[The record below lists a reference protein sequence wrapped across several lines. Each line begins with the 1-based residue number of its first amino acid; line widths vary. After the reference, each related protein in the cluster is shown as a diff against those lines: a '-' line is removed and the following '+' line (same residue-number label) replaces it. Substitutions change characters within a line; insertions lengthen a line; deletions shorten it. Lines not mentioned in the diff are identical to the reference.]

1 MNIKK
6 IGLTALAGSLV
17 SMSAIAGEMSVAGGA
32 SMTVEHING
41 NAANSGK
48 AFKMGNQLT
57 FSGSGELDNG
67 LNVSLSFVL
76 DQGDDA
82 GADSSADDNGGA
94 PFDSHSVTVSHDTFG
109 ALTFAGE
116 GGSSA
121 QSVVDDTAT
130 GDIWDFSAA
139 EQGAPISST
148 SNNMLFYSNSNIMD
162 GVTLTAS
169 YVPHTSTQFES
180 SVDWGIAY
188 SGVEGLTIGA
198 AMGENNTTK
207 GSKADVTTY
216 YGSYAYG
223 PLTVAFTQTEFDS
236 EATGAADKD
245 FTAFSV
251 AYTVSDELS
260 IAYKN
265 AEVET
270 PNQTSDQDQQT
281 SGVTASY
288 TAGGM
293 TLSAKVATT
302 DNVAFSSAA
311 TADEEIWSLSASFA
325 F

>member
-32 SMTVEHING
+32 SITVEHING

-48 AFKMGNQLT
+48 VFKMGNQLT

-67 LNVSLSFVL
+67 LNVSLSFVI
-76 DQGDDA
+76 DQ
-82 GADSSADDNGGA
+82 ADDTAISNA

-109 ALTFAGE
+109 SLTFAGE

-121 QSVVDDTAT
+121 QALVDDTAT
-130 GDIWDFSAA
+130 GDIWDFSDGEAA
-139 EQGAPISST
+139 APTSST
-148 SNNMLFYSNSNIMD
+148 SNNMLTYSNSNIMD

-169 YVPHTSTQFES
+169 YVPHGASQFES
-180 SVDWGIAY
+180 AVDWGVEY
-188 SGVEGLTIGA
+188 TGVEGLTIGA

-223 PLTVAFTQTEFDS
+223 PITVAFTQTEFDS
-236 EATGAADKD
+236 EATGAADVD

-251 AYTVSDELS
+251 AYTISDELS
-260 IAYKN
+260 VAYKN
-265 AEVET
+265 AVMET
-270 PNQTSDQDQQT
+270 PNSTSDNDQET
-281 SGVTASY
+281 SGITAAY

-293 TLSAKVATT
+293 TISAKIANT
-302 DNVAFSSAA
+302 DNEGYSTAA
-311 TADEEIWSLSASFA
+311 TADEEIWSLGASFA

>member
-32 SMTVEHING
+32 SITVEHING
-41 NAANSGK
+41 NAANTGK
-48 AFKMGNQLT
+48 VFKMGNQLT

-67 LNVSLSFVL
+67 LNVSLSFII
-76 DQGDDA
+76 DQGDDTNA
-82 GADSSADDNGGA
+82 STG

-109 ALTFAGE
+109 SLTFAGE

-121 QSVVDDTAT
+121 QALVDDTAT
-130 GDIWDFSAA
+130 GDIWDFSDGEAA
-139 EQGAPISST
+139 APTSST
-148 SNNMLFYSNSNIMD
+148 SDNMLTYSNSNIMD

-169 YVPHTSTQFES
+169 YVPHTSSQFES

-188 SGVEGLTIGA
+188 TGVEGLTIGA

-223 PLTVAFTQTEFDS
+223 PITVAFTQTEFDS
-236 EATGAADKD
+236 ESATNTADVD

-251 AYTVSDELS
+251 AYTISDELS

-265 AEVET
+265 AVMET
-270 PNQTSDQDQQT
+270 PNNTSDKDQET
-281 SGVTASY
+281 SGITAAY
-288 TAGGM
+288 TTGGM
-293 TLSAKVATT
+293 TISAKIANT
-302 DNVAFSSAA
+302 DNEGYSTAA
-311 TADEEIWSLSASFA
+311 TADEEIWSLGASFA

>member
-32 SMTVEHING
+32 SITVEHING

-48 AFKMGNQLT
+48 VFKMGNQLT

-82 GADSSADDNGGA
+82 TTGISKS

-109 ALTFAGE
+109 SLTFAGE

-121 QSVVDDTAT
+121 QALVDDTAT
-130 GDIWDFSAA
+130 GDIWDFSDGEAA
-139 EQGAPISST
+139 APTSST
-148 SNNMLFYSNSNIMD
+148 SDNMLTYSNSNIMD

-169 YVPHTSTQFES
+169 YVPHGASQFES
-180 SVDWGIAY
+180 AVDWGVAY
-188 SGVEGLTIGA
+188 TGVEGLTIGA

-223 PLTVAFTQTEFDS
+223 PITVAFTQTEFDS
-236 EATGAADKD
+236 EATGAADVD

-251 AYTVSDELS
+251 AYTISDELS
-260 IAYKN
+260 VAYKN
-265 AEVET
+265 AVMET
-270 PNQTSDQDQQT
+270 PNSTSDNDQET
-281 SGVTASY
+281 SGITAAY

-293 TLSAKVATT
+293 TISAKIANT
-302 DNVAFSSAA
+302 DNEGYSTAA
-311 TADEEIWSLSASFA
+311 TADEEIWSLGASFA

>member
-17 SMSAIAGEMSVAGGA
+17 SMSAIAGEISVAGGA
-32 SMTVEHING
+32 SITVEHING
-41 NAANSGK
+41 NAANTGK
-48 AFKMGNQLT
+48 VFKMGNQLT

-67 LNVSLSFVL
+67 LNVSLSFII
-76 DQGDDA
+76 DQGDDTNA
-82 GADSSADDNGGA
+82 STG

-109 ALTFAGE
+109 SLTFAGE

-121 QSVVDDTAT
+121 QALVDDTAT
-130 GDIWDFSAA
+130 GDIWDFSDGEAA
-139 EQGAPISST
+139 APTSST
-148 SNNMLFYSNSNIMD
+148 SDNMLTYSNSNIMD

-169 YVPHTSTQFES
+169 YVPHGASQFES
-180 SVDWGIAY
+180 AVDWGVEY
-188 SGVEGLTIGA
+188 TGVEGLTIGA

-223 PLTVAFTQTEFDS
+223 PITVAFTQTEFDS
-236 EATGAADKD
+236 EATGAADVD

-251 AYTVSDELS
+251 AYTISDELS
-260 IAYKN
+260 VAYKN
-265 AEVET
+265 AVMET
-270 PNQTSDQDQQT
+270 PNATSDNDQET
-281 SGVTASY
+281 SGITAAY

-293 TLSAKVATT
+293 TISAKIANT
-302 DNVAFSSAA
+302 DNEGYSTAA
-311 TADEEIWSLSASFA
+311 TADEEIWSLGASFA

>member
-32 SMTVEHING
+32 SITVEHING

-48 AFKMGNQLT
+48 VFKMGNQLT

-67 LNVSLSFVL
+67 LNVSLSFVI
-76 DQGDDA
+76 DQ
-82 GADSSADDNGGA
+82 ADDTAISNA

-109 ALTFAGE
+109 SLTFAGE

-121 QSVVDDTAT
+121 QALVDDTAT
-130 GDIWDFSAA
+130 GDLWDFSDGEAA
-139 EQGAPISST
+139 APTSST
-148 SNNMLFYSNSNIMD
+148 SDNMLTYSNSNIMD

-169 YVPHTSTQFES
+169 YVPHGASQFES
-180 SVDWGIAY
+180 AVDWGVAY
-188 SGVEGLTIGA
+188 TGVEGLTIGA

-223 PLTVAFTQTEFDS
+223 PITVAFTQTEFDS
-236 EATGAADKD
+236 EATGAADVD

-251 AYTVSDELS
+251 AYTISDELS
-260 IAYKN
+260 VAYKN
-265 AEVET
+265 AVMET
-270 PNQTSDQDQQT
+270 PNSTSDNDQET
-281 SGVTASY
+281 SGITAAY

-293 TLSAKVATT
+293 TISAKIANT
-302 DNVAFSSAA
+302 DNEGYSTAA
-311 TADEEIWSLSASFA
+311 TADEEIWSLGASFA

>member
-32 SMTVEHING
+32 SITVEHING

-48 AFKMGNQLT
+48 VFKMGNQLT
-57 FSGSGELDNG
+57 FSGSGELENG

-76 DQGDDA
+76 DQ
-82 GADSSADDNGGA
+82 ADDTAISNA

-109 ALTFAGE
+109 SLTFAGE

-121 QSVVDDTAT
+121 QALVDDTAT
-130 GDIWDFSAA
+130 GDIWDFSDGEAA
-139 EQGAPISST
+139 APTSS
-148 SNNMLFYSNSNIMD
+148 SGNNMMTYSNSNIMD

-180 SVDWGIAY
+180 AVDWGVKY
-188 SGVEGLTIGA
+188 TGVEGLTIGA

-223 PLTVAFTQTEFDS
+223 PITVAFTQTEYDS
-236 EATGAADKD
+236 EATGNADRD

-251 AYTVSDELS
+251 AYTISDELS

-265 AEVET
+265 AVIET
-270 PNQTSDQDQQT
+270 PNAASDNDQET
-281 SGVTASY
+281 SGITAAY

-293 TLSAKVATT
+293 TISAKIANT
-302 DNVAFSSAA
+302 DNEGFSTAA
-311 TADEEIWSLSASFA
+311 TADEEIWSLGASFA

>member
-32 SMTVEHING
+32 SITVEHING
-41 NAANSGK
+41 NAANAGK
-48 AFKMGNQLT
+48 VFKMGNQLT
-57 FSGSGELDNG
+57 FSGGGELDNG

-76 DQGDDA
+76 DQADDA
-82 GADSSADDNGGA
+82 GADSGADDNGTA

-109 ALTFAGE
+109 TLSFLGE

-121 QSVVDDTAT
+121 QVAVDDTAT
-130 GDIWDFSAA
+130 GDIWDFSSNEAA
-139 EQGAPISST
+139 APT
-148 SNNMLFYSNSNIMD
+148 SAGGDNILVYSNSSIMD

-169 YVPHTSTQFES
+169 YVPHNASNFES
-180 SVDWGIAY
+180 SVDWAVAY
-188 SGVEGLTIGA
+188 TGVEGLTVGA
-198 AMGENNTTK
+198 AMGENNATK
-207 GSKADVTTY
+207 GAKADVTTY

-223 PLTVAFTQTEFDS
+223 PITVAVHQTEYDS
-236 EATGAADKD
+236 EDNTTDVD

-251 AYTVSDELS
+251 AYTISDELS

-265 AEVET
+265 AVMET
-270 PNQTSDQDQQT
+270 PGVSNDNDQET
-281 SGVTASY
+281 SGITAAY

-293 TLSAKVATT
+293 TISAKVANT
-302 DNVAFSSAA
+302 DNEGYSTLA
-311 TADEEIWSLSASFA
+311 TADEEIWSLGASFA

>member
-17 SMSAIAGEMSVAGGA
+17 SMSAIAGEISVAGGA
-32 SMTVEHING
+32 SITVEHING
-41 NAANSGK
+41 NAANTGK
-48 AFKMGNQLT
+48 VFKMGNQLT

-67 LNVSLSFVL
+67 LNVSLSFII
-76 DQGDDA
+76 DQGDDTA
-82 GADSSADDNGGA
+82 ASTG

-109 ALTFAGE
+109 SLTFAGE

-121 QSVVDDTAT
+121 QALVDDTAT
-130 GDIWDFSAA
+130 GDIWDFSDGEAA
-139 EQGAPISST
+139 APTSST
-148 SNNMLFYSNSNIMD
+148 SDNMLTYSNSNIMD

-169 YVPHTSTQFES
+169 YVPHTSSQFES
-180 SVDWGIAY
+180 AVDWGIAY
-188 SGVEGLTIGA
+188 TGVEGLTIGA

-223 PLTVAFTQTEFDS
+223 PITVAFTQTEFDS
-236 EATGAADKD
+236 ESATNTADVD

-251 AYTVSDELS
+251 AYTISDELS

-265 AEVET
+265 AVMET
-270 PNQTSDQDQQT
+270 PNNTSDKDQET
-281 SGVTASY
+281 SGITAAY
-288 TAGGM
+288 TTGGM
-293 TLSAKVATT
+293 TISAKIANT
-302 DNVAFSSAA
+302 DNEGYSTAA
-311 TADEEIWSLSASFA
+311 TADEEIWSLGASFA

>member
-32 SMTVEHING
+32 SITVEHING

-48 AFKMGNQLT
+48 VFKMGNQLT

-67 LNVSLSFVL
+67 LNVSLSFVI
-76 DQGDDA
+76 DQ
-82 GADSSADDNGGA
+82 ADDTAISNA

-109 ALTFAGE
+109 SLTFAGE

-121 QSVVDDTAT
+121 QALVDDTAT
-130 GDIWDFSAA
+130 GDIWDFSDGEAA
-139 EQGAPISST
+139 APTSST
-148 SNNMLFYSNSNIMD
+148 SNNMLTYSNSNIMD

-169 YVPHTSTQFES
+169 YVPHGASQFES
-180 SVDWGIAY
+180 AVDWGVAY
-188 SGVEGLTIGA
+188 TGVEGLTIGA

-223 PLTVAFTQTEFDS
+223 PITVAFTQTEFDS
-236 EATGAADKD
+236 EATGAADVD

-251 AYTVSDELS
+251 AYTISDELS
-260 IAYKN
+260 VAYKN
-265 AEVET
+265 AVMET
-270 PNQTSDQDQQT
+270 PNSTSDNDQET
-281 SGVTASY
+281 SGITAAY

-293 TLSAKVATT
+293 TISAKIANT
-302 DNVAFSSAA
+302 DNEGYSTAA
-311 TADEEIWSLSASFA
+311 TADEEIWSLGASFA

>member
-32 SMTVEHING
+32 SITVEHING

-48 AFKMGNQLT
+48 VFKMGNQLT

-67 LNVSLSFVL
+67 LNVSLSFVI
-76 DQGDDA
+76 DQ
-82 GADSSADDNGGA
+82 ADDTAISNA

-109 ALTFAGE
+109 SLTFAGE

-121 QSVVDDTAT
+121 QALVDDTAT
-130 GDIWDFSAA
+130 GDLWDFSDGEAA
-139 EQGAPISST
+139 APTSST
-148 SNNMLFYSNSNIMD
+148 SNNMLTYSNSNIMD

-169 YVPHTSTQFES
+169 YVPHGASQFES
-180 SVDWGIAY
+180 AVDWGVEY
-188 SGVEGLTIGA
+188 TGVEGLTIGA

-223 PLTVAFTQTEFDS
+223 PITVAFTQTEFDS
-236 EATGAADKD
+236 EATGAADVD

-251 AYTVSDELS
+251 AYTISDELS
-260 IAYKN
+260 VAYKN
-265 AEVET
+265 AVMET
-270 PNQTSDQDQQT
+270 PNSTSDNDQET
-281 SGVTASY
+281 SGITAAY

-293 TLSAKVATT
+293 TISAKIANT
-302 DNVAFSSAA
+302 DNEGYSTAA
-311 TADEEIWSLSASFA
+311 TADEEIWSLGASFA

>member
-32 SMTVEHING
+32 SITVEHING

-48 AFKMGNQLT
+48 VFKMGNQLT

-67 LNVSLSFVL
+67 LNVSLSFVI
-76 DQGDDA
+76 DQ
-82 GADSSADDNGGA
+82 ADDTAISNA

-109 ALTFAGE
+109 SLTFAGE

-121 QSVVDDTAT
+121 QALVDDTAT
-130 GDIWDFSAA
+130 GDLWDFSDGEAA
-139 EQGAPISST
+139 APTSST
-148 SNNMLFYSNSNIMD
+148 SNNMLTYSNSNIMD

-169 YVPHTSTQFES
+169 YVPHGASQFES
-180 SVDWGIAY
+180 AVDWGVAY
-188 SGVEGLTIGA
+188 TGVEGLTIGA

-223 PLTVAFTQTEFDS
+223 PITVAFTQTEFDS
-236 EATGAADKD
+236 EATGAADVD

-251 AYTVSDELS
+251 AYTISDELS
-260 IAYKN
+260 VAYKN
-265 AEVET
+265 AVMET
-270 PNQTSDQDQQT
+270 PNSTSDNDQET
-281 SGVTASY
+281 SGITAAY

-293 TLSAKVATT
+293 TISAKIANT
-302 DNVAFSSAA
+302 DNEGYSTAA
-311 TADEEIWSLSASFA
+311 TADEEIWSLGASFA

>member
-17 SMSAIAGEMSVAGGA
+17 SMSAIAGEISVAGGA
-32 SMTVEHING
+32 SITVEHING
-41 NAANSGK
+41 NAANTGK
-48 AFKMGNQLT
+48 VFKMGNQLT

-67 LNVSLSFVL
+67 LNVSLSFII
-76 DQGDDA
+76 DQGDDTNA
-82 GADSSADDNGGA
+82 STG

-109 ALTFAGE
+109 SLTFAGE

-121 QSVVDDTAT
+121 QALVDDTAT
-130 GDIWDFSAA
+130 GDIWDFSDGEAA
-139 EQGAPISST
+139 APTSST
-148 SNNMLFYSNSNIMD
+148 SDNMLTYSNSNIMD

-169 YVPHTSTQFES
+169 YVPHTSSQFES

-188 SGVEGLTIGA
+188 TGVEGLTIGA

-223 PLTVAFTQTEFDS
+223 PITVAFTQTEFDS
-236 EATGAADKD
+236 ESATNTADVD

-251 AYTVSDELS
+251 AYTISDELS

-265 AEVET
+265 AVMET
-270 PNQTSDQDQQT
+270 PNNTSDKDQET
-281 SGVTASY
+281 SGITAAY
-288 TAGGM
+288 TTGGM
-293 TLSAKVATT
+293 TISAKIANT
-302 DNVAFSSAA
+302 DNEGYSTAA
-311 TADEEIWSLSASFA
+311 TADEEIWSLGASFA

>member
-32 SMTVEHING
+32 SITVEHING

-48 AFKMGNQLT
+48 VFKMGNQLT

-67 LNVSLSFVL
+67 LNVSLSFVI
-76 DQGDDA
+76 DQ
-82 GADSSADDNGGA
+82 ADDTAISNA

-109 ALTFAGE
+109 SLTFAGE

-121 QSVVDDTAT
+121 QALVDDTAT
-130 GDIWDFSAA
+130 GDLWDFSDGEAA
-139 EQGAPISST
+139 APTSST
-148 SNNMLFYSNSNIMD
+148 SNNMLTYSNSNIMD

-169 YVPHTSTQFES
+169 YVPHGASQFES
-180 SVDWGIAY
+180 AVDWGVAY
-188 SGVEGLTIGA
+188 TGVEGLTIGA

-223 PLTVAFTQTEFDS
+223 PITVAFTQTEFDS
-236 EATGAADKD
+236 EATGAADVD

-251 AYTVSDELS
+251 AYTISDELS
-260 IAYKN
+260 VAYKN
-265 AEVET
+265 AVMET
-270 PNQTSDQDQQT
+270 PNATSDNDQET
-281 SGVTASY
+281 SGITAAY

-293 TLSAKVATT
+293 TISAKVANT
-302 DNVAFSSAA
+302 DNEGYSTLA
-311 TADEEIWSLSASFA
+311 TADEEIWSLGASFA

>member
-32 SMTVEHING
+32 SITVEHING

-48 AFKMGNQLT
+48 VFKMGNQLT

-67 LNVSLSFVL
+67 LNVSLSFVI
-76 DQGDDA
+76 DQ
-82 GADSSADDNGGA
+82 ADDTAISNA

-109 ALTFAGE
+109 SLTFAGE

-121 QSVVDDTAT
+121 QALVDDTAT
-130 GDIWDFSAA
+130 GDIWDFSDGEAA
-139 EQGAPISST
+139 APTSST
-148 SNNMLFYSNSNIMD
+148 SDNMLTYSNSNIMD

-169 YVPHTSTQFES
+169 YVPHGASQFES
-180 SVDWGIAY
+180 AVDWGVEY
-188 SGVEGLTIGA
+188 TGVEGLTIGA

-223 PLTVAFTQTEFDS
+223 PITVAFTQTEFDS
-236 EATGAADKD
+236 EATGAADVD

-251 AYTVSDELS
+251 AYTISDELS
-260 IAYKN
+260 VAYKN
-265 AEVET
+265 AVMET
-270 PNQTSDQDQQT
+270 PNATSDNDQET
-281 SGVTASY
+281 SGITAAY

-293 TLSAKVATT
+293 TISAKIANT
-302 DNVAFSSAA
+302 DNEGYSTAA
-311 TADEEIWSLSASFA
+311 TADEEIWSLGASFA